1 MRHSTK
7 SYSEDLR
14 KRVVAGRLCGMKVS
28 EVMALYQVDDN
39 SVYRWVARYK
49 ETGSYIACNEA
60 NASLRAIWL
69 GAQRTA
75 LRSAQ
80 TRQPLYK
87 RTL

>member
-49 ETGSYIACNEA
+49 ETGSYRGKRRGHGRPSRITDMAKFEA
-60 NASLRAIWL
+60 FAKAHAR
-69 GAQRTA
+69 
-75 LRSAQ
+75 
-80 TRQPLYK
+80 
-87 RTL
+87 